1 MDTSRAQDKL
11 LRWSLISLPIAWGIL
26 QFYQLALARPIA
38 LWALSSFPSLFEH
51 IQPAYPFAVSMFHL
65 ALWFALAAI
74 WPHIG
79 FGYARKPARYQGMVA
94 LFLIAA
100 CGILPIFRMF
110 SGLGST
116 FSQMGFVTWT
126 ITPIQEEI
134 LFRGFLYALLLRIF
148 RQSPESSWK
157 KAFPVLVLG
166 ALWFSLWHLS
176 PLAIK
181 NYGWQ
186 IVGTQVVITFFAG
199 LMFNGLRHWTGSIW
213 LGIPVHAAGNFMVSV
228 M

>member
-1 MDTSRAQDKL
+1 MDKRSEQDRL
-11 LRWSLISLPIAWGIL
+11 LRWGLISLPIAWGIL
-26 QFYQLALARPIA
+26 QFYQLVLSRPIA
-38 LWALSSFPSLFEH
+38 LWAIATFPSVFEH
-51 IQPAYPFAVSMFHL
+51 IQPAYPFAVSVFHL
-65 ALWFALAAI
+65 AIWLALAAI

-79 FGYARKPARYQGMVA
+79 FGSARKPDRYQTIVA
-94 LFLIAA
+94 VSLISICA
-100 CGILPIFRMF
+100 IFPIFKMF

-126 ITPIQEEI
+126 ITPVQEEI

-148 RQSPESSWK
+148 QQSPDSSWK
-157 KAFPVLVLG
+157 KALPVLVLG

-186 IVGTQVVITFFAG
+186 IVGTQVLITFFAG
-199 LMFNGLRHWTGSIW
+199 LIFNGLRHWSGSIW